1 MFKKISR
8 SWDLTKESFNVLML
22 DKELMIF
29 PIVSTI
35 ATITLLVS
43 FFVPAAYMVPWD
55 TLSEDGAGIQIIGF
69 ASLFIFYFIGTF
81 VMMFCNTALLHCAKI
96 RFEGGDPTVK
106 DGFAAGWKH
115 KTKIL
120 YWAAISG
127 TIGVVLAAIEERL
140 GMIGSLIRK
149 LVGGAWVIITYFAVP
164 VLIFEDVAPGEA
176 IKRSKDVVQKMW
188 GEAAVAH
195 VGMRSVQS
203 LVGFCGIL
211 VLIGSGVLA
220 AQAETLSIFLGGLG
234 VAVCIWI
241 LSAIVFSCLAQI
253 YRAALYIYATT
264 NEPPRTFRKELLESA
279 FS

>member
-29 PIVSTI
+29 PVVSTV
-35 ATITLLVS
+35 ATILLLVS
-43 FFVPAAYMVPWD
+43 FFVPAAYLVPWD
-55 TLSEDGAGIQIIGF
+55 SLEQDGAGIKLVGF
-69 ASLFIFYFIGTF
+69 AGLFAFYFIGTF
-81 VMMFCNTALLHCAKI
+81 VMMFCNTALLHCAKM

-106 DGFAAGWKH
+106 DGFAAGWKNI
-115 KTKIL
+115 TKIV
-120 YWAAISG
+120 YWSAISG
-127 TIGVVLAAIEERL
+127 TLGVILASLEERL
-140 GMIGSLIRK
+140 GFLGSIIRK
-149 LVGGAWVIITYFAVP
+149 LVGGAWLVVTYFAVP

-203 LVGFCGIL
+203 LITFGGFIFL
-211 VLIGSGVLA
+211 LASGFVA
-220 AQAETLSIFLGGLG
+220 FQVQTVEVFLGGLG
-234 VAVCIWI
+234 LTLCFWT
-241 LSAIVFSCLAQI
+241 LTAIVFSCLGQI

-264 NEPPRTFRKELLESA
+264 NEPPRAFRRELLESA
-279 FS
+279 FA